1 VLFRPIL
8 AFVALAAALAACTP
22 DGNRPQTSAAA
33 AGTPASSTSS
43 SLPADLPRELAR
55 QIGPIYNEPKLQALV
70 DRIGNKL
77 VSQSNL
83 SGTYRF
89 YILDNPLPNAHAVA
103 GGYVFVTR
111 GLLAMVDDD
120 AELAA
125 AMSHEL
131 GHITQRHAAQRARQ
145 RQGVIDAA
153 VQAATTS
160 GSIQVGRSVASS
172 GLLELRRYSRDQ
184 ELEADRVG
192 LQYLV
197 KAGYRGDAMVGLIDK
212 LRRQSRLEDDLMG
225 HSSDGIEQANLQ
237 STHPAPDDRL
247 ATVRT
252 LQLISQPGAS
262 DRAGYLALI
271 DGMSVDDSPEEGFV
285 RGPSFLHPTMRFAF
299 DAPSDFR
306 LINDHDGV
314 YGFGRDRSLMKFSC
328 TGEKVTGRL
337 DDWMR
342 NKLKPTPTD
351 IQATTING
359 IEAAIGARPRGADTG
374 LAQIRYVLIRHGEGM
389 CYFNLASDGPDRDLR
404 IEVLVNAARSY
415 RNLSAAEAAAL
426 RPYRLHVVPRG
437 NRSAAQYAERLPYR
451 DYKLA
456 RLLALN
462 GADTAA
468 EFAQRSEIKTIEP

>member
-1 VLFRPIL
+1 MLFRPIL
-8 AFVALAAALAACTP
+8 ALAALAAALAACTP

-33 AGTPASSTSS
+33 TPSAGGSSNR
-43 SLPADLPRELAR
+43 PADLPRELAR
-55 QIGPIYNEPKLQALV
+55 EVGPIYYEPKLQALV
-70 DRIGNKL
+70 DRIGNRL
-77 VSQSNL
+77 VGQSNL
-83 SGTYRF
+83 PGTYHF
-89 YILDNPLPNAHAVA
+89 YILDNPLLNAHAVS

-153 VQAATTS
+153 VQAATAS
-160 GSIQVGRSVASS
+160 GSVQVGRSVASS
-172 GLLELRRYSRDQ
+172 GMLELRRYSRDQ

-212 LRRQSRLEDDLMG
+212 LRRQSRLEDELMG
-225 HSSDGIEQANLQ
+225 RSSDRIEQSNLQ

-247 ATVRT
+247 ALVRT
-252 LQLISQPGAS
+252 LPLTSQPGAS

-285 RGPSFLHPTMRFAF
+285 RGPSFLHPTMRLAF

-306 LINDHDGV
+306 LLNDHDGV
-314 YGFGRDRSLMKFSC
+314 YGFGRDRSVLKFSC
-328 TGEKVTGRL
+328 SGEKVTGPL

-351 IQATTING
+351 IRATTING

-374 LAQIRYVLIRHGEGM
+374 LAQIRYVLVRHGESI
-389 CYFNLASDGPDRDLR
+389 CYFNLVSDGHDRDQR

-415 RNLSAAEAAAL
+415 RNLSATEAASL
-426 RPYRLHVVPRG
+426 KPYRLHVVARG
-437 NRSAAQYAERLPYR
+437 NRSAAQYAERMPYR

-462 GADTAA
+462 GADSAA
-468 EFAQRSEIKTIEP
+468 EFARLNEIKIVEP